1 VRSTA
6 AGVQPIDLGVRRLL
20 AIAVLAVLCAAAP
33 AAADPLLPPPGQVFA
48 GVTGGHRVDQFAAQ
62 TGKHPAVFQFFTSWG
77 RAPVWA
83 FQFAAAAGSRPMLHV
98 STTDDEG
105 HEVITPGA
113 IARGAGDGYLVAL
126 NQAIG
131 QAGVPVYIR
140 LMAEMDGSWNVYSA
154 YGADGRSRGR
164 DHSTQAFRQAWRRFV
179 LIVRGGPVKAI
190 DARLRALGL
199 PPVRVAGATLARVP
213 VAFLWVPQVA
223 GAPDTAA
230 NAPRAYWPGGAYV
243 DWVGTDFY
251 SKFPNFTGL
260 ERFYAEFTGKPFVF
274 AEWAVWGR
282 DDAAFVHR
290 LFAWIRAHER
300 VRMAIYNQGDN
311 PVGPFRLKQYPAAAR
326 ALRRELAG
334 RRFPAFAR

>member
-1 VRSTA
+1 M
-6 AGVQPIDLGVRRLL
+6 QPIDQAVRRLL
-20 AIAVLAVLCAAAP
+20 AATLLALLCVAAP
-33 AAADPLLPPPGQVFA
+33 AAADPLLPPAGRIFA
-48 GVTGGHRVDQFAAQ
+48 GVTGGHRVDQFVAQ
-62 TGKHPAVFQFFTSWG
+62 TGTHPAVFQFFTSWG
-77 RAPVWA
+77 HAPVWA

-98 STTDDEG
+98 STTDDAG
-105 HEVITPGA
+105 REVISPGA

-126 NQAIG
+126 NQAIA

-140 LMAEMDGSWNVYSA
+140 LMAEMDGYWNVYSA

-164 DHSTQAFRQAWRRFV
+164 DHSTEAFRQAWRRFV
-179 LIVRGGPVKAI
+179 VVVRGGPVSGI
-190 DARLRALGL
+190 DAKLRTLGL
-199 PPVRVAGATLARVP
+199 PPLRVTPGAALARVP

-260 ERFYAEFTGKPFVF
+260 ERFYAEFPGKPFAF
-274 AEWAVWGR
+274 GEWAVWGR

-290 LFAWIRAHER
+290 FFAWIRSHPR
-300 VRMAIYNQGDN
+300 VRMAVYNQGNN

-326 ALRRELAG
+326 ALAHELASKH
-334 RRFPAFAR
+334 FSAFVS